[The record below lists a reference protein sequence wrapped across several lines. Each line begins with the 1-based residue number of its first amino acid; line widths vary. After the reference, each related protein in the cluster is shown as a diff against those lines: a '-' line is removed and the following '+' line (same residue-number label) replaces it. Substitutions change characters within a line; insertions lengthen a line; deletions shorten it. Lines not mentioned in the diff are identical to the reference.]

1 MQSFVLIALVKS
13 FGCCCFAAFLQVIWY
28 MIPIIIHCTNKCQV
42 GITAQ
47 NFPVSS
53 RTVHYVCIVNSW
65 EEESIP
71 LENSKSSWT
80 LSNTPHLVL
89 FCLPTVGAC
98 YHIQY
103 EFNDRVLQ
111 SWSYNTFT
119 SFWIIYVSYRKF
131 FFFSPTQT
139 KKKKKKCLQEQ
150 THRHAK

>member
-53 RTVHYVCIVNSW
+53 RTVHYICIVNSW

-89 FCLPTVGAC
+89 FYLPTVGAC

-111 SWSYNTFT
+111 SWSYITPT
-119 SFWIIYVSYRKF
+119 SFWIIYVSYRNF
-131 FFFSPTQT
+131 FFHAD
-139 KKKKKKCLQEQ
+139 KKKKKSLQEQ